1 MAAEVQRHV
10 LLVGVQRS
18 AVEHLVPLLQREEI
32 EVISVDADPA
42 VVEITRITPFELVML
57 RFPAEGVDT
66 AAFLEVLRDQASASR
81 RAGVLLLADEAHLE
95 GAASFLDHGANR
107 VVSATWS
114 DARIWR
120 AVADLLDVAPRVAL
134 RVPVMVDVNLAT
146 EGVPEVCRSV
156 DLSTSGIRLECPNGY
171 PPGTRLQIGLVLPKV
186 GGVVRVQAEVVR
198 RTDPE
203 RESVVGFAARFTS
216 MGEEDE
222 ERLARFLDL
231 TRRELEEG

>member
-1 MAAEVQRHV
+1 M
-10 LLVGVQRS
+10 
-18 AVEHLVPLLQREEI
+18 PLLQREEI

-42 VVEITRITPFELVML
+42 VVEIARVTPFELVML
-57 RFPAEGVDT
+57 RYPVEGIDT
-66 AAFLEVLRDQASASR
+66 GEFLGILRDPSSVSR
-81 RAGVLLLADEAHLE
+81 RAGVMLLADETHLE
-95 GAASFLDHGANR
+95 GAAAFLDRGANR

-120 AVADLLDVAPRVAL
+120 AVADLLDVAPRVAV

-171 PPGTRLQIGLVLPKV
+171 GPGTRLQIGLVLPKV
-186 GGVVRVQAEVVR
+186 GGVVRVQAEIVR

-203 RESVVGFAARFTS
+203 RENVRGFAARFTS
-216 MGEEDE
+216 MSEEDE
-222 ERLARFLDL
+222 ARLARFVDL
-231 TRRELEEG
+231 VRRELGQA